1 MFRSLLVAN
10 RGEIAVRIIRTARSM
25 GIRTVAVYSEA
36 DADAL
41 HVREADGAALLGP
54 APVQQSYLDIERI
67 MKAAHAH
74 GVEAIHPGYGLLSE
88 NAGFA
93 RAVSDSGITF
103 VGPSPEAIEA
113 MGDKS
118 SARRLVARHGVPVA
132 RGTENPPHTVS
143 EALEAA
149 KQIGFPLML
158 KAAAGGGGIGMSAVE
173 SAEELGRAFDA
184 ARARAERMFG
194 VPDLLLE
201 QLVRPARHVEVQIMG
216 LNDGRVIALGER
228 DCSVQRRFQKVVEET
243 PAQWLGDQT
252 REHLLAAAVRV
263 GESVDYRG
271 AGTVEFL
278 VDPITG
284 TFTFLEMNTRLQ
296 VEHPVTEM
304 VTGLDIVELQLR
316 IAAGEQVKLQAG
328 KPQGHAIEFRL
339 YAEDPVRFLP
349 APGRIDTWT
358 LPSHDWFRVD
368 TGYEAGSEVTRF
380 YDPLIAKLC
389 IHGDDRHTALV
400 RARLVLS
407 EIAVGPVTTNLP
419 LLRSVV
425 EHPRFCQDMH
435 DTRLL
440 MADELSVA
448 GRS

>member
-10 RGEIAVRIIRTARSM
+10 RGEIAVRIVRTARSM

-41 HVREADGAALLGP
+41 HVREADEAALLGP
-54 APVQQSYLDIERI
+54 APVQQSYLDIARI
-67 MKAAHAH
+67 IAAAQAH
-74 GVEAIHPGYGLLSE
+74 RVEAIHPGYGLLSE

-93 RAVSDSGITF
+93 RAVSGAGIAF

-132 RGTENPPHTVS
+132 RGTGNPPRTVA

-149 KQIGFPLML
+149 NGIGFPLML

-173 SAEELGRAFDA
+173 SAEELERVFDQ

-243 PAQWLGDQT
+243 PARWLDDRI
-252 REHLLAAAVRV
+252 RERLLAAAVRA
-263 GESVDYRG
+263 GECVDYRG

-278 VDPITG
+278 VDPTTG
-284 TFTFLEMNTRLQ
+284 AFAFLEMNTRLQ

-304 VTGLDIVELQLR
+304 VTGLDLVELQLR
-316 IAAGEQVKLQAG
+316 IAAGERVELQAG
-328 KPQGHAIEFRL
+328 EPRGHAIEFRL

-349 APGRIDTWT
+349 APGRIDSWT
-358 LPSHDWFRVD
+358 LPDHEWFRVD
-368 TGYEAGSEVTRF
+368 TGYGAGSEVTRY

-389 IHGDDRHTALV
+389 VHGDDRQAALA
-400 RARLVLS
+400 RARQVLS
-407 EIAVGPVTTNLP
+407 EIVVGPVTTNLP
-419 LLRSVV
+419 LLRAVA
-425 EHPRFCQDMH
+425 EHPRFCEDTH

-440 MADELSVA
+440 MND
-448 GRS
+448 

>member
-10 RGEIAVRIIRTARSM
+10 RGEIAVRIVRTARSM

-41 HVREADGAALLGP
+41 HVREADEAALLGP
-54 APVQQSYLDIERI
+54 APVQQSYLDIARI
-67 MKAAHAH
+67 IAAAQAH
-74 GVEAIHPGYGLLSE
+74 RVEAIHPGYGLLSE

-93 RAVSDSGITF
+93 RAVSGAGIAF

-132 RGTENPPHTVS
+132 RGTGNPPRTVA

-149 KQIGFPLML
+149 NGIGFPLML

-173 SAEELGRAFDA
+173 SAEELERVFDQ

-243 PAQWLGDQT
+243 PARWLDDRI
-252 REHLLAAAVRV
+252 RERLLAAAVRA
-263 GESVDYRG
+263 GECVDYRG

-278 VDPITG
+278 VDPTTG
-284 TFTFLEMNTRLQ
+284 AFAFLEMNTRLQ

-304 VTGLDIVELQLR
+304 VTGLDLVELQLR
-316 IAAGEQVKLQAG
+316 IAAGEQVDLRAG
-328 KPQGHAIEFRL
+328 RPRGHAIEFRL

-349 APGRIDTWT
+349 APGRIDSWT
-358 LPSHDWFRVD
+358 LPGHEWFRVD
-368 TGYEAGSEVTRF
+368 TGYGAGSEVTRY

-389 IHGDDRHTALV
+389 VHGDDRQAALA
-400 RARLVLS
+400 RARQVLS

-419 LLRSVV
+419 LLRAVA
-425 EHPRFCQDMH
+425 EHPRFCEDTH

-440 MADELSVA
+440 MND
-448 GRS
+448 

>member
-1 MFRSLLVAN
+1 VFRSLLVAN
-10 RGEIAVRIIRTARSM
+10 RGEIAVRIVRTARSM

-41 HVREADGAALLGP
+41 HVREADEAALLGP
-54 APVQQSYLDIERI
+54 APVQQSYLDIARI
-67 MKAAHAH
+67 IAAAQAH
-74 GVEAIHPGYGLLSE
+74 RVEAIHPGYGLLSE

-93 RAVSDSGITF
+93 RAVSGAGIAF

-132 RGTENPPHTVS
+132 RGTGNPPRTVA

-149 KQIGFPLML
+149 SGIGFPLML

-173 SAEELGRAFDA
+173 SVEELERVFDQ

-243 PAQWLGDQT
+243 PARWLDDRI
-252 REHLLAAAVRV
+252 RERLLAAAVRA
-263 GESVDYRG
+263 GECVDYRG

-278 VDPITG
+278 VDPTTG
-284 TFTFLEMNTRLQ
+284 AFAFLEMNTRLQ

-304 VTGLDIVELQLR
+304 VTGLDLVELQLR
-316 IAAGEQVKLQAG
+316 IAAGEQVDLRAG
-328 KPQGHAIEFRL
+328 EPRGHAIEFRL

-349 APGRIDTWT
+349 APGRIDIWT
-358 LPSHDWFRVD
+358 LPGHEWFRVD
-368 TGYEAGSEVTRF
+368 TGYGAGSEVTRY

-389 IHGDDRHTALV
+389 VHGDDRQAALT
-400 RARLVLS
+400 RARQVLS

-419 LLRSVV
+419 LLRAVA
-425 EHPRFCQDMH
+425 EHPRFCEDTH

-440 MADELSVA
+440 MND
-448 GRS
+448 

>member
-10 RGEIAVRIIRTARSM
+10 RGEIAVRIVRTARSM

-41 HVREADGAALLGP
+41 HVREADEAALLGP
-54 APVQQSYLDIERI
+54 APVQQSYLDIARI
-67 MKAAHAH
+67 IAAAQAH
-74 GVEAIHPGYGLLSE
+74 RVEAIHPGYGLLSE

-93 RAVSDSGITF
+93 RAVSGAGIAF

-132 RGTENPPHTVS
+132 RGTGNPPRTVA

-149 KQIGFPLML
+149 NGIGFPLML

-173 SAEELGRAFDA
+173 SAEELERVFDQ

-243 PAQWLGDQT
+243 PARWLDDRI
-252 REHLLAAAVRV
+252 RERLLAAAVRA
-263 GESVDYRG
+263 GECVDYRG

-278 VDPITG
+278 VDPTTG
-284 TFTFLEMNTRLQ
+284 AFAFLEMNTRLQ

-304 VTGLDIVELQLR
+304 VTGLDLVELQLR
-316 IAAGEQVKLQAG
+316 IAAGEQVDLRAG
-328 KPQGHAIEFRL
+328 RPRGHAIEFRL

-349 APGRIDTWT
+349 APGRIDSWT
-358 LPSHDWFRVD
+358 LPDHEWFRVD
-368 TGYEAGSEVTRF
+368 TGYGAGSEVTRY

-389 IHGDDRHTALV
+389 VHGDDRQAALA
-400 RARLVLS
+400 RARQVLS

-419 LLRSVV
+419 LLRAVA
-425 EHPRFCQDMH
+425 EHPRFCEDTH

-440 MADELSVA
+440 MND
-448 GRS
+448 

>member
-10 RGEIAVRIIRTARSM
+10 RGEIAVRIVRTARSM

-41 HVREADGAALLGP
+41 HVREADEAALLGP
-54 APVQQSYLDIERI
+54 APVQQSYLDIARI
-67 MKAAHAH
+67 IAAAQAH
-74 GVEAIHPGYGLLSE
+74 RVEAIHPGYGLLSE

-93 RAVSDSGITF
+93 RAVSGAGIAF

-132 RGTENPPHTVS
+132 RGTGNPPRTVA

-149 KQIGFPLML
+149 NGIGFPLML

-173 SAEELGRAFDA
+173 SAEELERVFDQ

-243 PAQWLGDQT
+243 PARWLDDRI
-252 REHLLAAAVRV
+252 RERLLAAAVRA
-263 GESVDYRG
+263 GECVDYRG

-278 VDPITG
+278 VDPTTG
-284 TFTFLEMNTRLQ
+284 AFAFLEMNTRLQ

-304 VTGLDIVELQLR
+304 VTGLDLVELQLR
-316 IAAGEQVKLQAG
+316 IAAGEQVDLRAG
-328 KPQGHAIEFRL
+328 RPRGHAIEFRL

-349 APGRIDTWT
+349 APGRIDSWT
-358 LPSHDWFRVD
+358 LPDHEWFRVD
-368 TGYEAGSEVTRF
+368 TGYGAGSEVTRY

-389 IHGDDRHTALV
+389 VHGDDRQAALA
-400 RARLVLS
+400 RARQVLS
-407 EIAVGPVTTNLP
+407 EIVVGPVTTNLP
-419 LLRSVV
+419 LLRAVA
-425 EHPRFCQDMH
+425 EHPRFCEDTH

-440 MADELSVA
+440 MND
-448 GRS
+448 

>member
-10 RGEIAVRIIRTARSM
+10 RGEIAVRIVRTARSM

-41 HVREADGAALLGP
+41 HVREADEAALLGP
-54 APVQQSYLDIERI
+54 APVQQSYLDIARI
-67 MKAAHAH
+67 IAAAQAH
-74 GVEAIHPGYGLLSE
+74 RVEAIHPGYGLLSE

-93 RAVSDSGITF
+93 RAVSGAGIAF

-132 RGTENPPHTVS
+132 RGTGNPPRTVA

-149 KQIGFPLML
+149 SGIGFPLML

-173 SAEELGRAFDA
+173 SAEELERVFDQ

-243 PAQWLGDQT
+243 PARWLDDRI
-252 REHLLAAAVRV
+252 RERLLAAAVRA
-263 GESVDYRG
+263 GECVDYRG

-278 VDPITG
+278 VDPTTG
-284 TFTFLEMNTRLQ
+284 AFAFLEMNTRLQ

-304 VTGLDIVELQLR
+304 VTGLDLVELQLR
-316 IAAGEQVKLQAG
+316 IAAGEQVDLRAG
-328 KPQGHAIEFRL
+328 EPRGHAIEFRL

-349 APGRIDTWT
+349 APGRIDIWA
-358 LPSHDWFRVD
+358 LPGHEWFRVD
-368 TGYEAGSEVTRF
+368 TGYGAGSEVTRY

-389 IHGDDRHTALV
+389 VHGDDRQAALA
-400 RARLVLS
+400 RARQVLS
-407 EIAVGPVTTNLP
+407 EIVVGPVTTNLP
-419 LLRSVV
+419 LLRAVA
-425 EHPRFCQDMH
+425 EHPRFCEDTH

-440 MADELSVA
+440 MND
-448 GRS
+448 

>member
-10 RGEIAVRIIRTARSM
+10 RGEIAVRIVRTARSM

-41 HVREADGAALLGP
+41 HVREADEAALLGP
-54 APVQQSYLDIERI
+54 APVQQSYLDIARI
-67 MKAAHAH
+67 IAAAQAH
-74 GVEAIHPGYGLLSE
+74 RVEAIHPGYGLLSE

-93 RAVSDSGITF
+93 RAVSGAGIAF

-132 RGTENPPHTVS
+132 RGTGNPPRTVA

-149 KQIGFPLML
+149 NGIGFPLML

-173 SAEELGRAFDA
+173 SVEELERVFDQ

-243 PAQWLGDQT
+243 PARWLDDRI
-252 REHLLAAAVRV
+252 RERLLAAAVRA
-263 GESVDYRG
+263 GECVDYRG

-278 VDPITG
+278 VDPTTG
-284 TFTFLEMNTRLQ
+284 AFAFLEMNTRLQ

-304 VTGLDIVELQLR
+304 VTGLDLVELQLR
-316 IAAGEQVKLQAG
+316 IAAGEQVDLRAG
-328 KPQGHAIEFRL
+328 RPRGHAIEFRL

-349 APGRIDTWT
+349 APGRIDSWT
-358 LPSHDWFRVD
+358 LPDHEWFRVD
-368 TGYEAGSEVTRF
+368 TGYGAGSEVTRY

-389 IHGDDRHTALV
+389 VHGDDRQAALA
-400 RARLVLS
+400 RARQVLS
-407 EIAVGPVTTNLP
+407 EIVVGPVTTNLP
-419 LLRSVV
+419 LLRAVA
-425 EHPRFCQDMH
+425 EHPRFCEDTH

-440 MADELSVA
+440 MND
-448 GRS
+448 

>member
-10 RGEIAVRIIRTARSM
+10 RGEIAVRIVRTARSM

-41 HVREADGAALLGP
+41 HVREADEAALLGP
-54 APVQQSYLDIERI
+54 APVQQSYLDIARI
-67 MKAAHAH
+67 IAAAQAH
-74 GVEAIHPGYGLLSE
+74 RVEAIHPGYGLLSE

-93 RAVSDSGITF
+93 RAVSGAGIAF

-132 RGTENPPHTVS
+132 RGTGNPPRTVA

-149 KQIGFPLML
+149 SGIGFPLML

-173 SAEELGRAFDA
+173 SVEELERVFDQ

-243 PAQWLGDQT
+243 PARWLDDRI
-252 REHLLAAAVRV
+252 RERLLAAAVRA
-263 GESVDYRG
+263 GECVDYRG

-278 VDPITG
+278 VDPTTG
-284 TFTFLEMNTRLQ
+284 AFAFLEMNTRLQ

-304 VTGLDIVELQLR
+304 VTGLDLVELQLR
-316 IAAGEQVKLQAG
+316 IAAGEQVDLRAG
-328 KPQGHAIEFRL
+328 EPRGHAIEFRL

-349 APGRIDTWT
+349 APGRIDSWT
-358 LPSHDWFRVD
+358 LPDHEWFRVD
-368 TGYEAGSEVTRF
+368 TGYGAGSEVTRY

-389 IHGDDRHTALV
+389 VHGDDRQAALT
-400 RARLVLS
+400 RARQVLS

-419 LLRSVV
+419 LLRAVA
-425 EHPRFCQDMH
+425 EHPRFCEDTH

-440 MADELSVA
+440 MND
-448 GRS
+448 

>member
-10 RGEIAVRIIRTARSM
+10 RGEIAVRVIRTARSM
-25 GIRTVAVYSEA
+25 GIRTVAVYSEV

-41 HVREADGAALLGP
+41 HVREADEAALLGP
-54 APVQQSYLDIERI
+54 APVQQSYLDIARI
-67 MKAAHAH
+67 IAAAQAH
-74 GVEAIHPGYGLLSE
+74 RVEAIHPGYGLLSE

-93 RAVSDSGITF
+93 RAVSGAGIAF

-132 RGTENPPHTVS
+132 RGTGNPPRTVA

-149 KQIGFPLML
+149 NGIGFPLML

-173 SAEELGRAFDA
+173 SVEELERVFDQ

-216 LNDGRVIALGER
+216 LNDGRVITLGER

-243 PAQWLGDQT
+243 PARWLDDRI
-252 REHLLAAAVRV
+252 RERLLAAAVRA
-263 GESVDYRG
+263 GECVDYRG

-278 VDPITG
+278 VDPTTG
-284 TFTFLEMNTRLQ
+284 AFAFLEMNTRLQ

-304 VTGLDIVELQLR
+304 VTGLDLVELQLR
-316 IAAGEQVKLQAG
+316 IAAGEQVDLRAG
-328 KPQGHAIEFRL
+328 RPRGHAIEFRL

-349 APGRIDTWT
+349 APGRIDSWT
-358 LPSHDWFRVD
+358 LPGHEWFRVD
-368 TGYEAGSEVTRF
+368 TGYGAGSEVTRY

-389 IHGDDRHTALV
+389 VHGDDRQAALA
-400 RARLVLS
+400 RARQVLS

-419 LLRSVV
+419 LLRAVA
-425 EHPRFCQDMH
+425 EHPRFCEDTH

-440 MADELSVA
+440 MND
-448 GRS
+448 